1 MTQEEYDKIDS
12 VRAMCHG
19 FAAAIQLS
27 IIGDG
32 SVNLEVIQ
40 ERLQNAN
47 VILGGILNDH
57 PEHYEYP
64 TESKRAR

>member
-19 FAAAIQLS
+19 FSAAIRLS
-27 IIGDG
+27 LMGEG
-32 SVNLEVIQ
+32 SLNLEAMQ
-40 ERLQNAN
+40 ERLQNGNA
-47 VILGGILNDH
+47 VLSGILNDH